1 MEWSHA
7 SGLPHF
13 LQSMQHSC
21 KYNPS
26 NNKMYLKLPKPR
38 LCCSVWANI
47 SYLRMSLSLTE
58 RRANRIASSKWSFLI
73 SGTGSSSSTS
83 YEHRFWELP
92 LCEASKAAAE
102 QKCANVKRWIKRDRR
117 STDHGW
123 WVGLPLPL
131 PANLVLNALPDG
143 QLTCPLADL
152 CEICSREAI
161 GHLCQEV
168 QVHILTKKLEN

>member
-1 MEWSHA
+1 
-7 SGLPHF
+7 
-13 LQSMQHSC
+13 
-21 KYNPS
+21 
-26 NNKMYLKLPKPR
+26 MYLKLPKPR

-83 YEHRFWELP
+83 YEKKTKDTIVSSTCKTAVVQMWKYKQE
-92 LCEASKAAAE
+92 
-102 QKCANVKRWIKRDRR
+102 DRT

-131 PANLVLNALPDG
+131 SADLILDALSDG
-143 QLTCPLADL
+143 QLTRPLADL
-152 CEICSREAI
+152 CKICSGKAI

-168 QVHILTKKLEN
+168 QVHILSKTNCKIRSF